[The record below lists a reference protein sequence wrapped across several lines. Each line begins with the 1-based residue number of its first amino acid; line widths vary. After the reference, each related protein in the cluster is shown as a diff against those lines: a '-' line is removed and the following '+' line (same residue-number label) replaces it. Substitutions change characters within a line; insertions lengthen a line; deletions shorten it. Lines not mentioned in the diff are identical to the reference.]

1 MSFIKENLPT
11 ALENKVKDPTIK
23 TIGLG
28 IMAGIYISIG
38 ASFYSV
44 LTSLPGDEVLLRLLG
59 ALLFTIGLMLVIFK
73 KAQLFTGNNLMF
85 LNWLT
90 RQTSPKQIARN
101 WFLVYLGNFLGAILT
116 AAFLA
121 LIFSK
126 IEPIRVNLESIAYK
140 KTNYS
145 FYVALYKAVFCNM
158 LVCLAVVL
166 GISFQD
172 LKKKLI
178 GIIAPITLFV
188 FLGFEH
194 SIANMFFI
202 PVGLIVGEVESAVA
216 LSSFIK
222 NIIPVTLGNII
233 GGFIISLSY
242 IFIVPKSTR

>member
-222 NIIPVTLGNII
+222 NIIPV
-233 GGFIISLSY
+233 
-242 IFIVPKSTR
+242 